1 MAVTS
6 KKKKAIDTNDS
17 GISQTLGENCSL
29 IKFIFLI
36 INKEQN
42 VRVYIKIT
50 MPLYVL
56 MVTTK
61 GNRNNGHTSPRTS
74 SPYQPPR
81 LSEWLIQKIWTFP
94 IIPDYLLLEEKR
106 QLCISAERASI
117 QYGPFSYQKK
127 KRSFI
132 NTCQKSNRLRDNG

>member
-1 MAVTS
+1 MLKGEEEKRKLQGLYTLAPLLQNHS
-6 KKKKAIDTNDS
+6 RWLSPQKKKKAIDTNDS

-81 LSEWLIQKIWTFP
+81 LSE
-94 IIPDYLLLEEKR
+94 
-106 QLCISAERASI
+106 
-117 QYGPFSYQKK
+117 
-127 KRSFI
+127 
-132 NTCQKSNRLRDNG
+132 